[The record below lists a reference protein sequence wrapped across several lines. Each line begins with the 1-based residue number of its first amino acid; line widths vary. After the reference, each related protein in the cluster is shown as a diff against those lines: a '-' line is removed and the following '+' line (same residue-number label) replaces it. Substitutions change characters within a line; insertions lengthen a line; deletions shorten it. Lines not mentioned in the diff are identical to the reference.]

1 MNKRIFSWLTIL
13 ALLLTSLALPALDE
27 EEEEEATQPTNV
39 LYVEAD
45 GEQPLLGYTE
55 NIEILEVDGFKFKD
69 LNKNG
74 QLDVYE
80 DWREDTEARVNDL
93 LSQMTPENKAAQM
106 LHMTLVS
113 LKESWFNE
121 LNVGFVL
128 AYTNSPPARRTP
140 PTRPTRCR
148 R

>member
-1 MNKRIFSWLTIL
+1 M
-13 ALLLTSLALPALDE
+13 
-27 EEEEEATQPTNV
+27 
-39 LYVEAD
+39 
-45 GEQPLLGYTE
+45 
-55 NIEILEVDGFKFKD
+55 DGFKFKD